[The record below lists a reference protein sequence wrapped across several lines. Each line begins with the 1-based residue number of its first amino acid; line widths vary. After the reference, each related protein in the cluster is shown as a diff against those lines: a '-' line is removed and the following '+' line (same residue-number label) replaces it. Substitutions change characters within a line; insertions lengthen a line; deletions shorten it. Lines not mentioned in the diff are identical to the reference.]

1 MLNIV
6 VAHGSGSGYEVVV
19 VCPLL
24 TLVMGCWADAVVQ
37 KYRLYLKRLS
47 GVSNQQSGMNAHF
60 GGGDPFGMMHPD
72 LGVNMGNGQLPPQAL
87 AQFHL
92 LGRMNPSN
100 GMGFSG
106 GLDPVLNQMFLQD
119 LPRPP
124 HLLKGNG
131 GLLSSLPTG
140 LPHLDQLSEAHHL
153 PVVSDLED
161 YSSNTKVFPHA
172 QLNGNMDVSIAS
184 LGVGN
189 GGLGPSPN
197 SDTLLM
203 HMYPRG
209 GQQGGGPASNLG
221 QGQGGLAT
229 SHLLG
234 SDVNF
239 APVGGMANLGGNLGS
254 AVGLSALTGSG
265 GGRDLS
271 PSVGGAGSSL
281 PSPLGSLVRRP
292 LMGDEASSL
301 VNSTSGGFSLAP
313 SVQSPKHGGGGGAH
327 GVVNEG
333 LEQQQSMW
341 AMNYPVAQLSHGHSH
356 DSVPWAGLAE
366 NLGLGEIGQS
376 LSAGLSSQ
384 YSPHSGDHGIGFAA
398 PSRGS
403 YSRQNVGFPVSS
415 GLDGRMVRSS
425 YEP

>member
-1 MLNIV
+1 M
-6 VAHGSGSGYEVVV
+6 
-19 VCPLL
+19 
-24 TLVMGCWADAVVQ
+24 Q

-60 GGGDPFGMMHPD
+60 GGGDPFGMMSPD
-72 LGVNMGNGQLPPQAL
+72 MGVNGQLTPQAL

-124 HLLKGNG
+124 HLSGMLKGNG
-131 GLLSSLPTG
+131 GLLSGLATG
-140 LPHLDQLSEAHHL
+140 LPHLEQLSEAHHL
-153 PVVSDLED
+153 PVVSDLDE
-161 YSSNTKVFPHA
+161 YPSNTKVFPHA
-172 QLNGNMDVSIAS
+172 QLNGNLDVSIAS
-184 LGVGN
+184 LGGAN
-189 GGLGPSPN
+189 GGLGANPN

-209 GQQGGGPASNLG
+209 GQQGGGPSSNLA
-221 QGQGGLAT
+221 QARGGLAT

-234 SDVNF
+234 NDMNF
-239 APVGGMANLGGNLGS
+239 GPVGSLGNLGGNLGS
-254 AVGLSALTGSG
+254 AVGLSAISGPG
-265 GGRDLS
+265 GGRDLA

-281 PSPLGSLVRRP
+281 ASPLGTLVRRP
-292 LMGDEASSL
+292 LMGEEASNL
-301 VNSTSGGFSLAP
+301 VNSTSDGFSLAP
-313 SVQSPKHGGGGGAH
+313 SVQSPKHGGGGGGAH
-327 GVVNEG
+327 RAVNEG
-333 LEQQQSMW
+333 LEQQQALW
-341 AMNYPVAQLSHGHSH
+341 ALNFQGAQLSQGHSQGLSH
-356 DSVPWAGLAE
+356 EIVPWSGLAE
-366 NLGLGEIGQS
+366 NLGLGDIGQS
-376 LSAGLSSQ
+376 LSTGLSSQ
-384 YSPHSGDHGIGFAA
+384 YSGHSPEHGIGFAG

-403 YSRQNVGFPVSS
+403 YSRQNVSFPVSS

>member
-1 MLNIV
+1 M
-6 VAHGSGSGYEVVV
+6 
-19 VCPLL
+19 
-24 TLVMGCWADAVVQ
+24 Q

-60 GGGDPFGMMHPD
+60 GGGDPFGMMSPD
-72 LGVNMGNGQLPPQAL
+72 MGVNIANGQLNPQAL
-87 AQFHL
+87 AQFQL
-92 LGRMNPSN
+92 LGRMNSSN
-100 GMGFSG
+100 GIGFSG

-124 HLLKGNG
+124 HLNGMLKGNG

-140 LPHLDQLSEAHHL
+140 LPHMEQLSEAHHL
-153 PVVSDLED
+153 PVVGELEE
-161 YSSNTKVFPHA
+161 YPSNTKVFPHP

-189 GGLGPSPN
+189 GGLGPNPN

-209 GQQGGGPASNLG
+209 GQQGGGSSSNLA
-221 QGQGGLAT
+221 QARGGLAT

-234 SDVNF
+234 NDINY
-239 APVGGMANLGGNLGS
+239 APVGPLASMGGNLGS
-254 AVGLSALTGSG
+254 AVGLSAITGPG
-265 GGRDLS
+265 GGRELS
-271 PSVGGAGSSL
+271 TSVGGAGSSL
-281 PSPLGSLVRRP
+281 SSPLGSLVRRP
-292 LMGDEASSL
+292 LLVDEASNL
-301 VNSTSGGFSLAP
+301 VNSTSGGFNLAP

-327 GVVNEG
+327 GTVNEG

-341 AMNYPVAQLSHGHSH
+341 AMNYPVAQVSHGHSQGHSQGLSH
-356 DSVPWAGLAE
+356 DSVPWSGLAE
-366 NLGLGEIGQS
+366 NLGLGDIGQS

-384 YSPHSGDHGIGFAA
+384 YSPHSQDHGIGFAA

-403 YSRQNVGFPVSS
+403 YGRQIVSFPVSS